1 MTRFVALLGKE
12 LRTFFASPLVYFV
25 TGVFL
30 ALSGYYFYTD
40 LNALITFGFGENI
53 VEHLWQRV
61 YNDVVKVLI
70 TAIPLITMRVYSEEK
85 ALGTIELLYTAPLR
99 DGEILVAKFLAAMA
113 VFGVMLAATAL
124 YPATIYAIQ
133 PFEVAHLASI
143 YLGLVLLT
151 GAMVMIGVFISSL
164 TATQL
169 IAAMFTYGAVL
180 LLWNLSWNEAAIPGD
195 LLGFISQL
203 CAFDHFEPFA
213 RGVVDLKDVAYFVA
227 LIILAGFLTM
237 RSMEARQWRGRR

>member
-85 ALGTIELLYTAPLR
+85 ALGPIELLYTAPLR
-99 DGEILVAKFLAAMA
+99 DGEILAAKFLAAMA

-124 YPATIYAIQ
+124 YPAMIYAIQ

>member
-99 DGEILVAKFLAAMA
+99 DGEILAAKFLAAMA

-124 YPATIYAIQ
+124 YPAMIYAIQ